1 MSNTTPIDF
10 DKVIPVPDIKTVI
23 DPAAKT
29 QKARTALK
37 GTENKFN
44 GKGRSSSKTEGDVIE
59 PDAPID
65 LDSILA
71 ESTVEPLTME
81 YFEQLIGNKRVD
93 KGVKERALKFINDNI
108 TSTNPAIGEY
118 FRNVC
123 IDAASAIFGA
133 GSRISLLEYMQAALF
148 VTYRQSGDTQ
158 LKAYVKTFPERVMR
172 LQAEGQNQA
181 HLAVY
186 ASIFAKTKAVTE
198 IQAKMLVPTHIM
210 CHDLFYQALRVT
222 TDIMMDDKV
231 SPKVRV
237 EAAAQILNHTKSPEI
252 KQHELSIKV
261 NESNE
266 IEQLKEAMYALSKQQ
281 QQSIIEGECTVVDVN
296 KAVIYQEENDDKG

>member
-1 MSNTTPIDF
+1 
-10 DKVIPVPDIKTVI
+10 
-23 DPAAKT
+23 
-29 QKARTALK
+29 
-37 GTENKFN
+37 
-44 GKGRSSSKTEGDVIE
+44 
-59 PDAPID
+59 
-65 LDSILA
+65 
-71 ESTVEPLTME
+71 
-81 YFEQLIGNKRVD
+81 
-93 KGVKERALKFINDNI
+93 
-108 TSTNPAIGEY
+108 
-118 FRNVC
+118 
-123 IDAASAIFGA
+123 
-133 GSRISLLEYMQAALF
+133 
-148 VTYRQSGDTQ
+148 
-158 LKAYVKTFPERVMR
+158 
-172 LQAEGQNQA
+172 
-181 HLAVY
+181 
-186 ASIFAKTKAVTE
+186 
-198 IQAKMLVPTHIM
+198 MLVPTHIM